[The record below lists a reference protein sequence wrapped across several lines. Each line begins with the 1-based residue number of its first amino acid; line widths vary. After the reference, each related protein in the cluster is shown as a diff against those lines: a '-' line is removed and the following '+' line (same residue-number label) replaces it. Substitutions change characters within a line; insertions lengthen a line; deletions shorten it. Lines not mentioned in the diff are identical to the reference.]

1 MRKFL
6 ILIIFA
12 LLAIAGYAQNNTR
25 VVKGMVY
32 NAEGTAIV
40 GATIKAIGEDVAA
53 VSGQGGVFEMRVSPY
68 CQYIEASY
76 EGMFSAKG
84 EIDGSLIIFR
94 LKTNKKYWEEK
105 AKIEEQA
112 RLAAEKEAAAKAKAE
127 EQARLAAEKE
137 AAAKAKAEEQA
148 RIAAEKEAAAKAK
161 AEEQARIAAE
171 KEAQTKAVTEQ
182 NLRLEAEKKTQSE
195 ATAGAKAEKQIHLSA
210 ERNAEKTYKQQE
222 TMTRVAALGEI
233 KLGYAQYVNLGYSY
247 GLEWKRHSA
256 YAQYIGGYRFNKN
269 LFLGIGT
276 GVNIGALVD
285 KVYQEISYQVIGY
298 HCIFMNSKNYCSAVS
313 IPVFAHFRSDF
324 ARRNRVNPF
333 AALSAG
339 DNIDTTP
346 AYKSAEQ
353 KIYNHALF
361 GDCTVGVNYR
371 LSPKTDLYFGV
382 TCGLSF
388 RNGGVGCTYDKT
400 NQTIVDY
407 WDTTSQFELDDIS
420 LKFNIGISF

>member
-6 ILIIFA
+6 TLIIFA

-94 LKTNKKYWEEK
+94 LKTDKKYWEEK
-105 AKIEEQA
+105 AK
-112 RLAAEKEAAAKAKAE
+112 AE
-127 EQARLAAEKE
+127 ELARIAAEKE

-182 NLRLEAEKKTQSE
+182 NLRLEAEKETQSE
-195 ATAGAKAEKQIHLSA
+195 ATSGAKAEKQIHLSA

-222 TMTRVAALGEI
+222 NMARVAALGEI
-233 KLGYAQYVNLGYSY
+233 KPGYAQYVNLGYSY
-247 GLEWKRHSA
+247 ELAWERHSA

-269 LFLGIGT
+269 LFLGVGT
-276 GVNIGALVD
+276 GVNIGALID
-285 KVYQEISYQVIGY
+285 EVYYEVSNQFMGHDY
-298 HCIFMNSKNYCSAVS
+298 IFMNSSAYCSAVS
-313 IPVFAHFRSDF
+313 IPVFAHFRADF

-339 DNIDTTP
+339 ANIETTA

-371 LSPKTDLYFGV
+371 LNPKTDLYFGV

-388 RNGGVGCTYDKT
+388 RNGGISCTYDKT

-407 WDTTSQFELDDIS
+407 VDATSLFELDDIS